1 VAGTVRNALGSTNS
15 DNVDQLGNKITTGI
29 SNQIKNQAVNKTE
42 GLINSK
48 ANKFVELLRI
58 VNSEDIKRECG

>member
-1 VAGTVRNALGSTNS
+1 LGSTNS

-42 GLINSK
+42 GLISFISPNIPLYEMMGSNK
-48 ANKFVELLRI
+48 AFHL
-58 VNSEDIKRECG
+58 